1 MRGPTFQHWTLAL
14 LMVNGALMSDGNAA
28 KAKPKPKVVLNAKV
42 APATANKPDGKMVPT
57 ATQPAPTTTTVY
69 ATPAP
74 SSAPAQA
81 PSPPPV
87 PAPVPAAVAPTV
99 APAAPVVPPAPPR
112 PAPGSVMVSTLIA
125 AGDSSGYQDGPGTVA
140 RFDTVEGAALIG
152 NDLYVSDA
160 NGSDVIRRVNLQ
172 SGDVSTLVGKQR
184 ESNTVDGSFAE
195 SRFLKP
201 GPMVAVGTTLYVI
214 QLATEHGGACI
225 RSIDLAAQRTATI
238 TGNCQRKG
246 NLDGPKDS
254 ALFSSPRA
262 MVTDGQNLYVADS
275 VRVRAVAL
283 ANGTVTTLA
292 GEADAQC
299 DFGLQKICKGGWV
312 DGVGNEAR
320 FESIRSLALADR
332 NLYIADGDAIR
343 MLDLNSRKVTTVIG
357 SRKSEH
363 GGDDGVGAKAG
374 LTSVKAI
381 TKAEGGLYILQGPY
395 FAGLRYLNLSTNA
408 LISLTGITIP
418 PFVRG
423 NSDVDGPATKA
434 NFVNPKHLVTA
445 GSRVLII
452 QERGR
457 IRSFE
462 KF

>member
-14 LMVNGALMSDGNAA
+14 LMVNGALVSDGNAA

-201 GPMVAVGTTLYVI
+201 GPMVAVGSTLYVI

-225 RSIDLAAQRTATI
+225 RSIDLTAQRTATL

-246 NLDGPKDS
+246 NLDGNKDT

-312 DGVGNEAR
+312 DGAGNEAR

-381 TKAEGGLYILQGPY
+381 TKADGGLYILQGPY

-408 LISLTGITIP
+408 LISLTGVTIP